1 MYTLKLRKGGGDRHF
16 ISYGRDRHTDRHTDR
31 QTHRSTY
38 RGGAHLKI
46 IQDRPNA
53 SCQQSKD
60 WSELKKFVGCSVLY

>member
-1 MYTLKLRKGGGDRHF
+1 MLYIEGG
-16 ISYGRDRHTDRHTDR
+16 TDRDFSFVRTDR
-31 QTHRSTY
+31 RTDGRTHGRTHRSPY

-46 IQDRPNA
+46 IQDRLNA